1 VTMVAL
7 VACIRRRSEAISE
20 AFRLAVRLIYTF
32 SNVALQTRHW
42 LGIFGDRNALTI
54 IVEK

>member
-1 VTMVAL
+1 MVAQ